1 VIEIIPRPVDKTMSM
16 RIESQTKT
24 EKLPQRNWELS
35 TLNTI
40 AESLNKEVDLG
51 RSESEGDTFFKRL
64 VIIFLP
70 GDFGVYN

>member
-1 VIEIIPRPVDKTMSM
+1 MSM

-24 EKLPQRNWELS
+24 ENLPQRNWELS

-51 RSESEGDTFFKRL
+51 RALENNPR
-64 VIIFLP
+64 
-70 GDFGVYN
+70 